1 MRSFKEIIIELK
13 SFLAAGKTIKIL
25 DKDIATLL
33 EINQARFATLKKRDV
48 TPYEELIIFCK
59 SYKFSSDRLF
69 FKS

>member
-13 SFLAAGKTIKIL
+13 CFLAAGKTIKIL

>member
-13 SFLAAGKTIKIL
+13 FFLAAGKTIKIL
-25 DKDIATLL
+25 DKDIATLF

>member
-33 EINQARFATLKKRDV
+33 KINQARFATLKKRDV
-48 TPYEELIIFCK
+48 TPYEELILFCK
-59 SYKFSSDRLF
+59 NYKFSSDTLF

>member
-33 EINQARFATLKKRDV
+33 KINQARFATLKKRDV